1 MLFQWYRKFMSVRR
15 KNVRVR
21 YRNLT
26 VRVVMWKIIVR
37 ETVETYDC
45 SRKESLLDEN
55 FEC

>member
-1 MLFQWYRKFMSVRR
+1 MSVRR